1 MVQRLSLAARDVGE
15 TSEYL
20 GHNERGIVF
29 ESLCSAVLENR
40 VIVDGKILQT
50 ICEMGEE
57 LKMDSDL
64 RTQIQSV

>member
-1 MVQRLSLAARDVGE
+1 M
-15 TSEYL
+15 
-20 GHNERGIVF
+20 F